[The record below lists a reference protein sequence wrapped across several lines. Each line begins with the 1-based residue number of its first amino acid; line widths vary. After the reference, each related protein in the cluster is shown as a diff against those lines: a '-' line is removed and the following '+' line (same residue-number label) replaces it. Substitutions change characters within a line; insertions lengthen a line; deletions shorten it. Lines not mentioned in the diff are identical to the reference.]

1 MGDKKSTREILLNN
15 ATYLFYDIGFEA
27 TTMRLIAEKSGITH
41 PALFHRFKNKAEI
54 ATVLVRRFL
63 KGILRI
69 TEKYLEAE
77 HLSPDCDEA
86 LLFYWT
92 AYFYYCRYDSNL
104 FRFLSEFSN
113 ASRRDYDSVCNDYYT
128 QIFRNLMNWNY
139 ATNDIEYRLY
149 SMLLGASADI
159 LAKTAYRGDV
169 SVSKAV
175 EEMTNIVYGIV
186 RIERPY
192 HGSDVEQFVNKLDRK
207 YLSYS
212 VLEDFL
218 LTDLGD
224 LYDDEEDS
232 EDVK

>member
-1 MGDKKSTREILLNN
+1 MAERKNSRETLINN

-41 PALFHRFKNKAEI
+41 PALFHRFKNKADI

-69 TEKYLEAE
+69 TEKYLEEE
-77 HLSPDCDEA
+77 HLSADCDEA

-92 AYFYYCRYDSNL
+92 AYFYYCRNDSNL

-113 ASRRDYDSVCNDYYT
+113 ASRRDYDSVGNDYYT

-139 ATNDIEYRLY
+139 AANDIEYRLY

-159 LAKTAYRGDV
+159 LAKAAYRGDV

-175 EEMTNIVYGIV
+175 EEMTNIIYSTAKIP
-186 RIERPY
+186 RSFSSEYITA
-192 HGSDVEQFVNKLDRK
+192 FVNGIDKKK

-212 VLEDFL
+212 ALENFL
-218 LTDLGD
+218 ITNLDTI
-224 LYDDEEDS
+224 YDDYD
-232 EDVK
+232 D